1 MEVDTAENGRE
12 AVERFAARE
21 AGAYLAVL
29 MDIRMPVMDGL
40 EATRAIRALPRGD
53 AARVPILA
61 MTANAFDEDRT
72 QAYRAGMTGYLTKPL
87 DIQVLLEALEKLLPA
102 PPEKP

>member
-1 MEVDTAENGRE
+1 
-12 AVERFAARE
+12 
-21 AGAYLAVL
+21 
-29 MDIRMPVMDGL
+29 
-40 EATRAIRALPRGD
+40 
-53 AARVPILA
+53 